1 MFSTVQM
8 NREKFEEKNK
18 LSSKSKRAKSCEL
31 KDVDECVLTWLKQW
45 QREEFSI
52 GGPIM
57 QEKDQN
63 YVVFSEARQGKNLIT
78 LVTTF

>member
-1 MFSTVQM
+1 MCF
-8 NREKFEEKNK
+8 
-18 LSSKSKRAKSCEL
+18 
-31 KDVDECVLTWLKQW
+31 DVVKAV

-63 YVVFSEARQGKNLIT
+63 YVVRQGKEKNLIT